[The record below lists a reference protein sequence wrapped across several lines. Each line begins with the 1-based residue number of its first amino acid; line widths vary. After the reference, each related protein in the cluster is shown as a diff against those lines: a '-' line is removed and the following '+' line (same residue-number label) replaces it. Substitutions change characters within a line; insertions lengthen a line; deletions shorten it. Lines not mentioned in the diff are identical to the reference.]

1 MELKDSEKLYN
12 GFLTFDIKKDLE
24 NIDNPDNND
33 LDTSSEASLITEYTR
48 NSFYKDMNN

>member
-1 MELKDSEKLYN
+1 MKLKDSEKLYN

-24 NIDNPDNND
+24 NIYYSDNND